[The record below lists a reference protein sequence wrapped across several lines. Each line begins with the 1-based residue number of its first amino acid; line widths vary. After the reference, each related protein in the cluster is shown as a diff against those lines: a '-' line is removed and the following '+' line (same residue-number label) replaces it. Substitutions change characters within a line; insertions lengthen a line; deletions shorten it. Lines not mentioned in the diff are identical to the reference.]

1 MTVETVKS
9 ETVTMHLGTSF
20 LDRVQARKDR
30 TLKTEYWDQKFYVKI
45 ETSEG
50 NVIYKVK
57 TLQTKNKSFWEQSF
71 VDTQD
76 KDPTEYA
83 TLCMRRLSKKER
95 RVDALALRADERRDK
110 LR

>member
-9 ETVTMHLGTSF
+9 ETVTMHLGTTF
-20 LDRVQARKDR
+20 LDRMQARKDR

>member
-1 MTVETVKS
+1 
-9 ETVTMHLGTSF
+9 MHLEAKLLG
-20 LDRVQARKDR
+20 RVQARKDR

-71 VDTQD
+71 VDTRQRPNRVCNAMHA
-76 KDPTEYA
+76 KV
-83 TLCMRRLSKKER
+83 KQER
-95 RVDALALRADERRDK
+95 AQGGCLGTKSRWK
-110 LR
+110 TW